1 MDNSRQQLRSRDSQ
15 TQSGFTLIE
24 LMIVVAIIGILAAIA
39 IPAYQNYVTRAQIT
53 DGLSLARDFQTGVEE
68 YYANTGAWASSA
80 DINLEQISGKYEI
93 SVKSTKGQI
102 EIRYGNQANAA
113 INAKF
118 LYLVPYVDA
127 NDDIVWICGNALVP
141 TNVSI
146 PVGSQ
151 GFFGS
156 TVPPQYLPATCHS

>member
-1 MDNSRQQLRSRDSQ
+1 MDRSQQQPCNPCRQP
-15 TQSGFTLIE
+15 QSGFTLIE

-39 IPAYQNYVTRAQIT
+39 IPAYQNYVTRAQVT

-80 DINLEQISGKYEI
+80 DINLQQISGKYEI
-93 SVKSTKGQI
+93 SVKSTQGQI
-102 EIRYGNQANAA
+102 EIRYGNQANDA
-113 INAKF
+113 INGKF
-118 LYLVPYVDA
+118 LYLVPYVDG
-127 NDDIVWICGNALVP
+127 NDDIVWVCGNALVP
-141 TNVSI
+141 TGVTI

-156 TVPPQYLPATCHS
+156 TVPPQYLPAPCHS